1 MSLIITVKN
10 MANGSTIRMEV
21 ELEDRIGEIICSAAE
36 YWKKDAGAF
45 VLKKGR
51 SLLISTMTMHE
62 AGIVTDD
69 MLEMIPDPEGRA

>member
-1 MSLIITVKN
+1 MSLILTVKN

-45 VLKKGR
+45 VL
-51 SLLISTMTMHE
+51 
-62 AGIVTDD
+62 
-69 MLEMIPDPEGRA
+69 